1 MDRAAERTT
10 KPGAPSS
17 EEIFIDLIVI
27 GSASKPAK
35 CKDRFGRR
43 SHKHLL
49 GGLRNCRQWYP
60 S

>member
-1 MDRAAERTT
+1 MDRAAERTA

-27 GSASKPAK
+27 GRASKPAK
-35 CKDRFGRR
+35 CKDRFAGV
-43 SHKHLL
+43 HTNTCFT
-49 GGLRNCRQWYP
+49 GLRNCRQ

>member
-27 GSASKPAK
+27 GRASKPAK
-35 CKDRFGRR
+35 CKDRFAGV
-43 SHKHLL
+43 HTNTCFT
-49 GGLRNCRQWYP
+49 GLRNCRQ